1 MPIENN
7 AGNKLSFSAI
17 YFAGIRLRFIALDLS
32 WINWTWTGFKGA
44 LLAFISKLTPGVVLA
59 GVRWDKVDRSIILI
73 SSA

>member
-17 YFAGIRLRFIALDLS
+17 YFAGIRLRFIALIDLS

-44 LLAFISKLTPGVVLA
+44 LLA
-59 GVRWDKVDRSIILI
+59 SIEASL
-73 SSA
+73 S